1 MHISPWFAGRKGKSM
16 KYLNKVVEIIL
27 EVLVAGM
34 VLGCCWQVITRFVL
48 HNPSKYTE
56 ELLRYMLIWLT
67 MMGVPYAYGQ
77 NSHLAINLIVKK
89 FKPKNETLAQIAI
102 DVLIMILSVSVMI
115 IGGIMVT
122 ANAAGQLSPAMQI
135 PMQVYYVCVPVCGV
149 LMVIYGVFKIVDH
162 FKKLR
167 QN

>member
-1 MHISPWFAGRKGKSM
+1 MHISPWFAGRKEKSM

-102 DVLIMILSVSVMI
+102 DLLIMI
-115 IGGIMVT
+115 
-122 ANAAGQLSPAMQI
+122 
-135 PMQVYYVCVPVCGV
+135 
-149 LMVIYGVFKIVDH
+149 
-162 FKKLR
+162 
-167 QN
+167 

>member
-1 MHISPWFAGRKGKSM
+1 M
-16 KYLNKVVEIIL
+16 KYLNKVVEVIL

-34 VLGCCWQVITRFVL
+34 VLGCCWPVITRFLL

-67 MMGVPYAYGQ
+67 MMGVPYAYGK

-89 FKPKNETLAQIAI
+89 FKPKNEIIAQIAI
-102 DVLIMILSVSVMI
+102 DAFIMILSVSVMI
-115 IGGIMVT
+115 VGGIMVT
-122 ANAAGQLSPAMQI
+122 ANSSGQLSPAMQI
-135 PMQVYYVCVPVCGV
+135 PMQIYYVCVPVCGV
-149 LMVIYGVFKIVDH
+149 LMVIYGLFKIAEH
-162 FKKLR
+162 IKALR

>member
-1 MHISPWFAGRKGKSM
+1 M
-16 KYLNKVVEIIL
+16 KYLNKVVEVIL

-34 VLGCCWQVITRFVL
+34 VLGCCWQVITRFLL

-67 MMGVPYAYGQ
+67 MMGVPYAYGK

-89 FKPKNETLAQIAI
+89 FKPKNEIIAQIAI
-102 DVLIMILSVSVMI
+102 DAFIMILSVSVMI
-115 IGGIMVT
+115 VGGIMVT

-135 PMQVYYVCVPVCGV
+135 PMQIYYVCVPVCGV
-149 LMVIYGVFKIVDH
+149 LMGMSGLFKIAERI
-162 FKKLR
+162 KALR
-167 QN
+167 QT

>member
-1 MHISPWFAGRKGKSM
+1 MMTFRNMQINAYKLHGLQEERRKSM

-67 MMGVPYAYGQ
+67 MMGV
-77 NSHLAINLIVKK
+77 HLRIWTKQS
-89 FKPKNETLAQIAI
+89 FGYQ
-102 DVLIMILSVSVMI
+102 SYS
-115 IGGIMVT
+115 
-122 ANAAGQLSPAMQI
+122 
-135 PMQVYYVCVPVCGV
+135 
-149 LMVIYGVFKIVDH
+149 
-162 FKKLR
+162 
-167 QN
+167 

>member
-1 MHISPWFAGRKGKSM
+1 MHISPWFAGRKEKSM

-67 MMGVPYAYGQ
+67 MMGVPYAYC
-77 NSHLAINLIVKK
+77 NRCAYYD
-89 FKPKNETLAQIAI
+89 FKCFSN
-102 DVLIMILSVSVMI
+102 DYWW
-115 IGGIMVT
+115 
-122 ANAAGQLSPAMQI
+122 N
-135 PMQVYYVCVPVCGV
+135 
-149 LMVIYGVFKIVDH
+149 YGYC
-162 FKKLR
+162 
-167 QN
+167 

>member
-1 MHISPWFAGRKGKSM
+1 M
-16 KYLNKVVEIIL
+16 YLNKVVEIIL

-115 IGGIMVT
+115 ISTTLFKYFMLFSFLP
-122 ANAAGQLSPAMQI
+122 ANHGLICINLHISECHHIASYMLRPCYRSWH
-135 PMQVYYVCVPVCGV
+135 V
-149 LMVIYGVFKIVDH
+149 LAV
-162 FKKLR
+162 LP
-167 QN
+167 Q

>member
-1 MHISPWFAGRKGKSM
+1 MHISPWFAGRKEKSM

-77 NSHLAINLIVKK
+77 NSHLAINLKHSVNNHENSTYRNTYI
-89 FKPKNETLAQIAI
+89 I
-102 DVLIMILSVSVMI
+102 DLHRNLHSW
-115 IGGIMVT
+115 
-122 ANAAGQLSPAMQI
+122 
-135 PMQVYYVCVPVCGV
+135 
-149 LMVIYGVFKIVDH
+149 
-162 FKKLR
+162 
-167 QN
+167 